1 MKYCNHCGAGL
12 PDDATFCTACGNS
25 LNPNPAPGYAPNP
38 GYAPVPGYAPQG
50 YAPVDPYDHTSEF
63 DPKDISDNKVI
74 CMLIY
79 LTGAIGI
86 FIALLASNSSKY
98 VAFHVRQA
106 LKFMVVNS
114 LIAVVTALTF
124 WTVLVPIVAGIFT
137 IVLAVVQIICFFDIC
152 KGKAKEPYII
162 RDMKFMK

>member
-1 MKYCNHCGAGL
+1 MKFCPGCGASL
-12 PDDATFCTACGNS
+12 DDSTAFCNNCGKP
-25 LNPNPAPGYAPNP
+25 LNGTPRTAPNFGGP
-38 GYAPVPGYAPQG
+38 NAQAPYGYAPVYQ
-50 YAPVDPYDHTSEF
+50 DPFDHTAEF

-124 WTVLVPIVAGIFT
+124 WTVLVPIAAGIFT
-137 IVLAVVQIICFFDIC
+137 IVLVVVQIICFFDIC